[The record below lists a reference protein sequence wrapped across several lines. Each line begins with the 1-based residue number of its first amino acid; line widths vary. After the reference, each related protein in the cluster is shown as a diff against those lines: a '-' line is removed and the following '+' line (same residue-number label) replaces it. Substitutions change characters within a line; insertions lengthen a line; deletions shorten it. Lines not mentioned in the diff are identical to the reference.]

1 MTRQARYGHKT
12 HIGVSAWGMLLGAL
26 TLISG
31 CGGGDGSVGVG
42 SGQDPDPVALD
53 FPIAY
58 VKGPLPVADP
68 GVVDPV
74 IFDVREPVTFNVG
87 ADLYVRDRASPA
99 AQERNV
105 TLVETQGLGDVR
117 DVEISVDGTRLLFA
131 MRGPVDEN
139 LDLDDPDQPTWNI
152 WEYDLQTEGLRR
164 VISSDIQAEDG
175 HDIAPHYLPDGRII
189 FASTR
194 QRQAKAILLDEGKPQ
209 FSALD
214 GDRNEYAFV
223 LHVMSEGGTDISQ
236 VSFNQSH
243 DFDPTVLDN
252 GRILFS
258 RWDNVGGVDEINLY
272 TANPDGT
279 ELELLYGAMSHDTGT
294 NGAQVQFLEAR
305 EMPDGRVLAIVQP
318 FTSTDFGGAIMAI
331 DTPNY
336 VENTQPIAD
345 NLGVLFGPAQEAATV
360 NDVRTDDLPSPGGR
374 FSSAFPLWDGTDRI
388 MVSWTQCRL
397 MENSVIVPCDGQNN
411 LDPLAVPAPPLYG
424 VWMYDTVNDTQ
435 LPIVAP
441 EEGIYITDVV
451 AAQPRDNPPVI
462 LDRTP
467 IVDFDPD
474 LADEGVGILN
484 IRSVYDIDGVA
495 SQNIVALADPAQ
507 TLAAERPARFIRLV
521 KAVSIPDDD
530 LVDLDNTAFGVSA
543 AQGMREILAYAPV
556 EPDGSVR
563 VKVPANVPFQISILD
578 ENGRRRSPRHQNWL
592 QVRPGE
598 ELKCNGCH
606 SPTSG
611 LSHGRGESFVSAY
624 AGFDG
629 ATGEPFPNTDPALFG
644 EFGETMAETRTRVSC
659 ATDCAALDPR
669 LEVSFDDV
677 WTHELTAGRAP
688 DASFAYRYANLTTP
702 IPTSLQCLD
711 SGWTS
716 SCRSTIH
723 YEMHI
728 HPLWSK
734 PRQILDVDGLTVLQD
749 NTCTSC
755 HTPVDANNAP
765 QVPAGQLD
773 LTDGLAPEQMDHFKS
788 YRELLFNDDEQEVV
802 NGALIDRLIEVG
814 TDPVTG
820 DPIFSTV
827 NVSPSMTP
835 AGARLSRF
843 MARFDA
849 GGAHAGFLDTAE
861 LRLIA
866 EWLDIGAQ
874 YYNDPFAVP
883 VN

>member
-1 MTRQARYGHKT
+1 MTRQARYGHTT

-26 TLISG
+26 TLISA

-53 FPIAY
+53 FAIAY

-68 GVVDPV
+68 GETVT
-74 IFDVREPVTFNVG
+74 FDVREPITFNVG

-99 AQERNV
+99 AEERNV
-105 TLVETQGLGDVR
+105 TMVETMGLGDVR
-117 DVEISVDGTRLLFA
+117 DVEISVDGTRMVFA

-152 WEYDLQTEGLRR
+152 WEYDLTTDGLRR
-164 VISSDIQAEDG
+164 IVASDIQAEDG
-175 HDIAPHYLPDGRII
+175 HDIAPHYLPDGRIV
-189 FASTR
+189 FSSTR

-214 GDRNEYAFV
+214 GDRNEFAFV
-223 LHVMSEGGTDISQ
+223 LHVMEEDGSNIRQ

-243 DFDPTVLDN
+243 DLDPTVLDN
-252 GRILFS
+252 GRVLFS
-258 RWDNVGGVDEINLY
+258 RWDNVGGVDGINLY

-279 ELELLYGAMSHDTGT
+279 ELELLYGAMSHATGT
-294 NGAQVQFLEAR
+294 DGGQVQFLAPR
-305 EMPDGRVLAIVQP
+305 EMPDGRVLTVIQP
-318 FTSTDFGGAIMAI
+318 FTSSDFGGAIVAI

-336 VENTQPIAD
+336 VENTQPTAD
-345 NLGVLFGPAQEAATV
+345 NAGILSGPAQEAATV
-360 NDVRTDDLPSPGGR
+360 NEVRTDALPSPGGR
-374 FSSAFPLWDGTDRI
+374 FSSAYPLWDGTDRI
-388 MVSWTQCRL
+388 LVSWTQCRL
-397 MENSVIVPCDGQNN
+397 LEDPLIVPCDGQNN
-411 LDPLAVPAPPLYG
+411 LDPLAVQAPPLYG
-424 VWMYDTVNDTQ
+424 VWMYDTINDTQ
-435 LPIVAP
+435 LPIVTP

-451 AAQPRDNPPVI
+451 AAQPRNNPPVI

-467 IVDFDPD
+467 IVDFDPV

-484 IRSVYDIDGVA
+484 IRSVYDIDGTAIV
-495 SQNIVALADPAQ
+495 NIPALADPGQ
-507 TLAAERPARFIRLV
+507 TLASQRPARFIRIV
-521 KAVSIPDDD
+521 KAVSIPEED
-530 LVDLDNTAFGVSA
+530 LVDLDNTAFGRSA
-543 AQGMREILAYAPV
+543 ANGMREILAYAPV

-563 VKVPANVPFQISILD
+563 VKVPANVPFAISILD
-578 ENGRRRSPRHQNWL
+578 ENGRRTSPRHQNWL

-606 SPTSG
+606 SPASG
-611 LSHGRGESFVSAY
+611 LSHGRDESFVSAY

-629 ATGEPFPNTDPALFG
+629 ATGDPFPNTDPALFG

-659 ATDCAALDPR
+659 ATDCAALEPR
-669 LEVSFDDV
+669 LEVTYDDV
-677 WTHELTAGRAP
+677 WTDPATAGRPADAP
-688 DASFAYRYANLTTP
+688 FAYRYAGLTTAV
-702 IPTSLQCLD
+702 PTSLQCLD
-711 SGWTS
+711 AGWTS

-723 YEMHI
+723 YEAHI
-728 HPLWSK
+728 HPLWGK
-734 PRQILDVDGLTVLQD
+734 PRITLDVDNVTVLAD
-749 NTCTSC
+749 NTCTAC

-773 LTDGLAPEQMDHFKS
+773 LTDGLAPEEMDHFKA
-788 YRELLFNDDEQEVV
+788 YRELLFNDDEQEVL
-802 NGALIDRLIEVG
+802 NGALVDRLVQTG

-827 NVSPSMTP
+827 NVSPSMST

-843 MARFDA
+843 MTVFDTDVNHQ
-849 GGAHAGFLDTAE
+849 GILDPAE

-866 EWLDIGAQ
+866 EWLDVGGQ